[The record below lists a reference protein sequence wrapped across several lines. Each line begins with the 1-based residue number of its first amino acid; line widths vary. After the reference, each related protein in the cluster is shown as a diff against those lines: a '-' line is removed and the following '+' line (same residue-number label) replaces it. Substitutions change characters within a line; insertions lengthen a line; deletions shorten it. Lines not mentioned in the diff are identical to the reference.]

1 MANHPQLSME
11 PMSSALLATAI
22 EVGVNCRLRGADAL
36 YVATARTVGGQ
47 LVAWDREL
55 LDPGDAITPP
65 DWSPAATSTLR
76 RG

>member
-47 LVAWDREL
+47 VVAWDREL
-55 LDPGDAITPP
+55 LDRGDAITPP
-65 DWSPAATSTLR
+65 DWSPAATSTFR